1 MRETVEPRYIEA
13 EPGRVYDLVRL
24 RQALVRGLL
33 VEVAEYPE
41 DAGKVAERMRLVAR
55 AGLFMV
61 GPDELGFMD
70 AFAPEDGSAVH
81 IGGVSMSSVLAQ
93 GVKRGTR

>member
-1 MRETVEPRYIEA
+1 MRPSSRATSRPSQA
-13 EPGRVYDLVRL
+13 GCTTSSGSGK
-24 RQALVRGLL
+24 ALVRGLL